1 MRKEK
6 KLKVLNLKSL
16 EDLIFNQAKMSE
28 VDDVNRNILY

>member
-6 KLKVLNLKSL
+6 KFKVLDLKTF

-28 VDDVNRNILY
+28 VDDVNRNVLY